1 VGGYKE
7 DDDGIGSESP
17 GILHWV
23 KMILKTV
30 SADVRQQLLKARV
43 LMNLDMNITALRP
56 RFIGYLEPV
65 ADVFIRLRI
74 TPNQISM
81 LALIAGIACAYLFF
95 QRQFLWGSISLILSA
110 IFDLIDGSVARKTN
124 AHSNFGAVFDWI
136 VDKYVD
142 ALVLLGVGLS
152 GIQIISQYLAVPPV
166 ADFAIAA
173 FAIIGSLMN
182 TFIKPVVYA
191 EIGYRDKVEGKI
203 DDPLEGVGFFGRPE
217 TFIVLILG
225 GVTGFIWVSLI
236 IIAVCTNL
244 SAIQRIIYLYQ
255 TLS

>member
-1 VGGYKE
+1 
-7 DDDGIGSESP
+7 
-17 GILHWV
+17 
-23 KMILKTV
+23 
-30 SADVRQQLLKARV
+30 
-43 LMNLDMNITALRP
+43 MNITALRP
-56 RFIGYLEPV
+56 RFIRYLEPV

-110 IFDLIDGSVARKTN
+110 VFDLVDGSVARKTN

-152 GIQIISQYLAVPPV
+152 GISIVSQYLAVPPI
-166 ADFAIAA
+166 ADFVIAA

-191 EIGYRDKVEGKI
+191 EIGYRHKVEGKI

-217 TFIVLILG
+217 TFLVLILG
-225 GVTGFIWVSLI
+225 GFTGFIWASLI

-244 SAIQRIIYLYQ
+244 SAIQRIMYLYR